1 MSYLIGFITGI
12 LSSVLPMLTNN
23 LLLKLVI
30 IIVVCFSGSFK
41 TDILRKKI
49 NR

>member
-12 LSSVLPMLTNN
+12 LSAALPMLTNN

-30 IIVVCFSGSFK
+30 ILVVCFSGGFIK
-41 TDILRKKI
+41 EILEGKK
-49 NR
+49 